1 MLLPAERLRGDSKIP
16 LRVVNEVYN
25 YRPRHALRAHGEGWF
40 TPGEAGVTE
49 QRPRRL
55 SLVLG
60 RGSSNQ
66 LWAGGLENTQDRKGV
81 LSEATQ
87 ILLEGQKGREQGLNG
102 WSAGPGRGHQRWTD
116 YWENAVGT
124 SSREK
129 TEARTQL
136 ETNLGGG
143 GGDSGMAMLSGCCKN
158 PNKRQQNAILLIY
171 LLWQVTH
178 HLLNACAH
186 RGGSQAKEERSADC
200 LCPVKFTMKSNF

>member
-66 LWAGGLENTQDRKGV
+66 VWAGGLENTQDRKGV
-81 LSEATQ
+81 LREATQ
-87 ILLEGQKGREQGLNG
+87 IPLEWQKSREQGLNG
-102 WSAGPGRGHQRWTD
+102 WSAGPGRGRQRWTD

-124 SSREK
+124 SSRGK
-129 TEARTQL
+129 DRGKDSIR
-136 ETNLGGG
+136 NKLGGRWRRFG
-143 GGDSGMAMLSGCCKN
+143 HGHVKW
-158 PNKRQQNAILLIY
+158 LL
-171 LLWQVTH
+171 
-178 HLLNACAH
+178 
-186 RGGSQAKEERSADC
+186 
-200 LCPVKFTMKSNF
+200 